1 MPLAMSVATDRTS
14 STFTVNRTGDG
25 PLSQLESWM
34 NQMDVVGLLPTI
46 YPMPLS
52 VADLQSNDG

>member
-1 MPLAMSVATDRTS
+1 MSVATDRTS